1 MNKLVRT
8 RVLRR
13 LEKNPLGYKSI
24 KQDKLRLFGRLDCD
38 VFRYHF
44 RATLIAKMT

>member
-8 RVLRR
+8 CVLRR

-24 KQDKLRLFGRLDCD
+24 KQDKLRLFGRLE
-38 VFRYHF
+38 
-44 RATLIAKMT
+44 RAMYLGTILGPLLLQK

>member
-24 KQDKLRLFGRLDCD
+24 KQDKLRLFGRLECAM
-38 VFRYHF
+38 YLG
-44 RATLIAKMT
+44 TILGPLLLQK